1 MTDYR
6 GAVVS
11 AAVSQLGQGNL
22 AEYWSD
28 ALGKPQQSAP
38 KLAWCGIFALR
49 CLHVAGL
56 AQHVHWVYGRGFLS
70 TPDGHYLM
78 PMTDKPQPGDIG
90 YRDQPFQHH
99 FVVEAVDGEQVHS
112 VDGNSGAHSSVN
124 RCTHPIGHGC
134 TYFSIAPLIAQVGV
148 QDPPTLPAQGL
159 THPLPTNAALQ
170 HSLNSLMLAH
180 PLEHS
185 LSMLL
190 VDGIVGAR
198 TTAAIK
204 WAQSWFH
211 LIPSGDPHDANLLQK
226 LGLQ

>member
-56 AQHVHWVYGRGFLS
+56 AQRVHWVYGRGFLS

-99 FVVEAVDGEQVHS
+99 FVVEAIDGEQVHS
-112 VDGNSGAHSSVN
+112 IDGNSGAHSSVN

-134 TYFSIAPLIAQVGV
+134 VYFSIAPLIALVGV
-148 QDPPTLPAQGL
+148 QDPLPSPSVA
-159 THPLPTNAALQ
+159 PPAYPEPAAIQ
-170 HSLNSLMLAH
+170 HALNTLMLAH
-180 PLEHS
+180 PLEHPFG
-185 LSMLL
+185 LL
-190 VDGIVGAR
+190 LIDGKVGSKTR
-198 TTAAIK
+198 EAIR

-211 LIPSGDPHDANLLQK
+211 LMPSGDPHDADLLRK